1 MKIIWGIVILAVIVL
16 FHEFGH
22 FIIAKLNGIDV
33 KEFTIGFGPKLI
45 GFERGGTTYCI
56 RMLPF
61 GGACVFD
68 DYDYDSSDDD
78 EDADVSIAEIIS
90 NSKYRQA
97 NVWARIA
104 TTVAGPFFNFLLAF
118 LIGLFLMNYIS
129 MPSSTITFVD
139 EGSAAE
145 EAGLQVGDRIT
156 KINGSRIY
164 LYPEV
169 SMAVQLGY
177 GKPLDL
183 TYERAGKKTSVSLVP
198 KMNEEYGT
206 YMIGVGFGGQ
216 EEVTSSPLAIIKNSY
231 LYVRYMVKMTFSGL
245 KMFFVGQAGVKD
257 LAGPVGAVEIVS
269 EEYDAAKEVGGGIA
283 IVVSMLNI
291 ALLLSANLGVM
302 NLLPIPALDG
312 GKLVF
317 LLIEAVR
324 GKPADAK
331 AEGVITF
338 IGVAFLVIL
347 MIAVMYNDIARLFM

>member
-1 MKIIWGIVILAVIVL
+1 MKIIWGILILAVIVL

-22 FIIAKLNGIDV
+22 FIIAKLNGIEV

-45 GFERGGTTYCI
+45 GFEKGGTTYCI

-68 DYDYDSSDDD
+68 DLESDEDSSL
-78 EDADVSIAEIIS
+78 ESVIS

-104 TTVAGPFFNFLLAF
+104 TTLAGPLFNFLLAF

-129 MPSSTITFVD
+129 MPSATVTYID
-139 EGSAAE
+139 ENGAAAD
-145 EAGLQVGDRIT
+145 AGMQVGDKIT
-156 KINGSRIY
+156 RINGSNIY

-169 SMAVQLGY
+169 SMAVQLGI

-183 TYERAGKKTSVSLVP
+183 TYERNGQKNRISLIP

-206 YMIGVGFGGQ
+206 YMIGVGFGG
-216 EEVTSSPLAIIKNSY
+216 EEEATSPLSVIKNSY
-231 LYVRYMVKMTFSGL
+231 LYVRYMIKMTFSGL
-245 KMFFVGQAGVKD
+245 KMLFVGQAGVQD

-269 EEYDAAKEVGGGIA
+269 EEYDAAQEVGGGIA

-317 LLIEAVR
+317 LIVEAVR
-324 GKPADAK
+324 GKPVDAK
-331 AEGVITF
+331 AEGIVTF

-347 MIAVMYNDIARLFM
+347 MVIVMYNDIARLFM